1 MKPTGPRTP
10 PRVAATMS
18 DWMVSEPAWMTG
30 PGGLSG
36 SVRPPTSC
44 APSCSDA
51 LVQMRTAA
59 QLPWH
64 VVAAPNEASRW
75 SGGFRTD
82 CTGCLKHAHT
92 LLARFATH
100 QAKLDRYSALI
111 AEGKKPM
118 GRPPV
123 PMQDSTASGAQCR
136 GRRTSRYCGREP
148 VGNPSKTAAESGG
161 KYHRSAITDHADP
174 QGIPV
179 GLQRGDRRDWRS
191 AHRRGPGGR
200 VHQRSSVL
208 SSDDAV
214 QNVAALYAATRSS
227 DHVIG
232 TVQV

>member
-1 MKPTGPRTP
+1 M
-10 PRVAATMS
+10 AATMP
-18 DWMVSEPAWMTG
+18 DWMVSEPAWVTG

-44 APSCSDA
+44 APGCSDA

-111 AEGKKPM
+111 AKGKKPM

-148 VGNPSKTAAESGG
+148 VANPSKTAAETGG

-179 GLQRGDRRDWRS
+179 GYNAQIAVTGDQLIVAVPVGQSTNDKVCFLPMTRYRTLPRGYMPPP
-191 AHRRGPGGR
+191 A
-200 VHQRSSVL
+200 
-208 SSDDAV
+208 AV
-214 QNVAALYAATRSS
+214 IT
-227 DHVIG
+227 
-232 TVQV
+232 